1 MDYNAIILTVI
12 GVLFSW
18 ETFNNIKYRRENKKL
33 KQNEVK
39 TSDVDTQRA
48 QIELG
53 DLFVDKAKEMFDKM
67 QELQEKTL
75 LATQKNGTDNES
87 IIKKMEELA
96 EEQKRL
102 AEEQKRQADEQKRQG
117 EELRRIADEQAHI
130 VTFVNGEYQDFLA
143 KNGFKKKK
151 E

>member
-39 TSDVDTQRA
+39 TSDVDTQKA

-53 DLFVDKAKEMFDKM
+53 DLFLDKSKEMFEKM
-67 QELQEKTL
+67 QELQEQTL
-75 LATQKNGTDNES
+75 LATKKNGTDNES
-87 IIKKMEELA
+87 IMKKMEELA

-102 AEEQKRQADEQKRQG
+102 AEEQKRQG
-117 EELRRIADEQAHI
+117 EELRRIADEQEHI
-130 VTFVNGEYQDFLA
+130 VTYVNGEYQDFLA
-143 KNGFKKKK
+143 KNGFKKK
-151 E
+151 EE